1 MTPPDALKVARQN
14 ELDLVE
20 IAPTARPSV
29 CRIIDFT
36 KYKYD
41 QEKKE
46 RESRK
51 RQRATHLKEV
61 KLRPHIE
68 EHDYRTK
75 LAHLTRFLKRGDKV
89 KVTLMFR
96 GREMAHTEFG
106 NQLLDRLAQD
116 AGTDGMVERPALLEG
131 RNMTMI
137 LTPK

>member
-1 MTPPDALKVARQN
+1 MTPEEGLKLARQN

-20 IAPTARPSV
+20 VASTARPSV
-29 CRIIDFT
+29 CRVMDYT

-51 RQRATHLKEV
+51 KQRATHLKEV

-68 EHDYRTK
+68 EHDYQTK
-75 LAHLTRFLKRGDKV
+75 LAHLMKFLKRGDKV
-89 KVTLMFR
+89 KVTIMFR

-106 NQLLDRLAQD
+106 NAILDRVSKD
-116 AGTDGMVERPALLEG
+116 AWTISVVEKSALLEG

-137 LTPK
+137 LSPK